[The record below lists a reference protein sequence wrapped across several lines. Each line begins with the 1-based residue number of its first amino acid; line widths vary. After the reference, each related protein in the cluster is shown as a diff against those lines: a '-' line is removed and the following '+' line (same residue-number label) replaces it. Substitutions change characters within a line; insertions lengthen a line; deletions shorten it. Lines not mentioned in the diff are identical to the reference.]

1 MIRNLF
7 FLFIGIFVSAQTTS
21 FVMNGVV
28 LNEENKPINNARIRI
43 KDGTYEYTTETN
55 EDGQFTKKIYDAR
68 ESVSVVISAVG
79 YQIKEQEIQIN
90 KERYEFCLSSNKY
103 KEIDE
108 VVIEKSIVQK
118 GDSTIYN
125 ADYYANKKENKV
137 IDLLKKLPNIDVNR
151 AGKISIN
158 GKEVS
163 KVLVENETFFT
174 GSSSLVINTL
184 PANAVAKFEFVE
196 NYDNNKIF
204 GGGNDETILNI
215 SLKEEKKKLI
225 FGDVFLEGNSWDRY
239 NVGTN
244 LFNYSPKTKVN
255 LISNLNNINKGI
267 FTIEDYILFNGGADR
282 LLRDP
287 MAFMNNVNVK
297 DLLEL
302 LTPNEKYAKS
312 HIFNA
317 LNISQNIFKDRFRL
331 SVFNIND
338 NNESEEIKENIIKIN
353 DKRLSFLDRKELVNY
368 NVIGRNNI
376 FNFVLSNT
384 NTDKVDFQYYFSL
397 KNTATET
404 ENNKNIILLSD
415 VNHYQSKNKYKDVL
429 LNQTIDFGYRLSKNH
444 SQGWLINLVS
454 SDNKRE
460 KLSSADKR
468 MYFHRIFQLSNE
480 ENRIFQDNYD
490 KNNQLKIN
498 FQHKYNFF
506 THHQVGVNAVVS
518 RRKQNI
524 SNDFEVNN
532 QSFSSVANSLTIKNY
547 NLNVGL
553 EYLFKDR
560 SFTFSAIGDFIAVK
574 TLFESNKNATDTRL
588 QYILPKVK
596 LEYKIRRIGTF
607 SLNYKR
613 ELGDIPAH
621 YYYIGNYLLSNNN
634 VFVGV
639 DSPKNPLVE
648 SMSFGYDKNSGYY
661 HLHLKYRF
669 SNDLQGYIYRTETT
683 SIAKTN
689 SVIFGQNI
697 GKKHRFE
704 VRLEK
709 QILGRRL
716 SIISKNNFS
725 FESKNIKINGDDTVS
740 RYDTKYFNLS
750 IKSRFKGDFNFEIF
764 NIHSIINYKNTFSA
778 NSYRQNEVGIS
789 LNISFIDRWE
799 VIADASFNRDLLNNI
814 SYSKSTFKIGYF
826 MNSNLFFNL
835 FVNNIFGE
843 YRKVNLKNDDYLSYY
858 QEERVLPRFFNLGL
872 TYKF

>member
-55 EDGQFTKKIYDAR
+55 EDGQFVKKIYNTKGG
-68 ESVSVVISAVG
+68 SVFVVISAVG
-79 YQIKEQEIQIN
+79 YQTKEQEIQLN
-90 KERYEFCLSSNKY
+90 KEKYEFFLSTKFR
-103 KEIDE
+103 EINE
-108 VVIEKSIVQK
+108 VVIKKGFVQK

-174 GSSSLVINTL
+174 GSSSLAINTL

-287 MAFMNNVNVK
+287 MAFMNN
-297 DLLEL
+297 
-302 LTPNEKYAKS
+302 
-312 HIFNA
+312 INA
-317 LNISQNIFKDRFRL
+317 LNVSQNIFKDRFRL

-376 FNFVLSNT
+376 FNFVLSNINT
-384 NTDKVDFQYYFSL
+384 NKVEFQYYFSL
-397 KNTATET
+397 KNAATET

-444 SQGWLINLVS
+444 SQGWLINLTS
-454 SDNKRE
+454 YNNKRDR
-460 KLSSADKR
+460 LYSADKKL
-468 MYFHRIFQLSNE
+468 YFHRIFQLSNE

-498 FQHKYNFF
+498 FQHKYVFF
-506 THHQVGVNAVVS
+506 NHHQVGINAILT
-518 RRKQNI
+518 RKKQNI

-532 QSFSSVANSLTIKNY
+532 QLFGVVDNNLIISNY
-547 NLNVGL
+547 NVDFGL
-553 EYLFKDR
+553 EYLFKNRD
-560 SFTFSAIGDFIAVK
+560 FTFSAIGDFIAVK

-764 NIHSIINYKNTFSA
+764 NIYSIINYKNIFSA

-789 LNISFIDRWE
+789 LNIGFIDRWE

-814 SYSKSTFKIGYF
+814 S
-826 MNSNLFFNL
+826 
-835 FVNNIFGE
+835 
-843 YRKVNLKNDDYLSYY
+843 
-858 QEERVLPRFFNLGL
+858 
-872 TYKF
+872 

>member
-1 MIRNLF
+1 MIRSLF

-28 LNEENKPINNARIRI
+28 LNEENKPINTARIRI
-43 KDGTYEYTTETN
+43 KDRTYEYTTETN
-55 EDGQFTKKIYDAR
+55 ENGQFTKKIYDAR

-79 YQIKEQEIQIN
+79 YQIKEQEIQLN
-90 KERYEFCLSSNKY
+90 KEKYEFFLSTKFR
-103 KEIDE
+103 EINE
-108 VVIEKSIVQK
+108 VVIKKGFVQK
-118 GDSTIYN
+118 GDSTIYD

-163 KVLVENETFFT
+163 KVLIENETFFT
-174 GSSSLVINTL
+174 GSSSLAINTL

-317 LNISQNIFKDRFRL
+317 LNVSQNIFKDRFRL

-376 FNFVLSNT
+376 FNFVLSNINT
-384 NTDKVDFQYYFSL
+384 NKVEFQYYFSL
-397 KNTATET
+397 KNAATET

-444 SQGWLINLVS
+444 SQGWLINLTS
-454 SDNKRE
+454 YNNKRDR
-460 KLSSADKR
+460 LYSADKKL
-468 MYFHRIFQLSNE
+468 YFHRIFQLSNE

-498 FQHKYNFF
+498 FQHKYVFF
-506 THHQVGVNAVVS
+506 NHHQVGINAILT
-518 RRKQNI
+518 RKKQNI

-532 QSFSSVANSLTIKNY
+532 QLFGVVDNNLIINNY
-547 NLNVGL
+547 NVDFGL
-553 EYLFKDR
+553 EYLFKNRD
-560 SFTFSAIGDFIAVK
+560 FTFSAIGDFIAVK
-574 TLFESNKNATDTRL
+574 ILFESNKNATDTRL

-764 NIHSIINYKNTFSA
+764 NIYSIINYKNTFSA

-814 SYSKSTFKIGYF
+814 SYSKSIFKIGYF

-843 YRKVNLKNDDYLSYY
+843 YRKVNLKNDELFIILSRR
-858 QEERVLPRFFNLGL
+858 EGFASFF
-872 TYKF
+872 